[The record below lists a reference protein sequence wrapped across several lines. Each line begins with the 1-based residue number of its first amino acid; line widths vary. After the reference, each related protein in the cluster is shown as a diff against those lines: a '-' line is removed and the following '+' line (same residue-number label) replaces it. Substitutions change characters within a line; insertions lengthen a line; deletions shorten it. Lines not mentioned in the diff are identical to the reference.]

1 MAEEIEN
8 ISAEAIGRNLKTRFV
23 GRRLAYY
30 PSVASTM
37 ELALEEAREG
47 ASEGSVV
54 IAGEQTSGKGR
65 RNRVWLSPPGS
76 ISLSLVL
83 RPQDSNLAG
92 LVMVAALA
100 VASAIEKVTGLRP
113 GIKWPNDVLINRRK
127 VCGILIETK
136 VGRGS
141 SNYAVVGIGI
151 NVNLRLADYP
161 DIAPLATSLSDEL
174 GGAVS
179 RLDLLCRL
187 LEEFE
192 RLYLAASAGNSVFD
206 QWRARLVTLGKRV
219 TASCEG
225 TRLEGMA
232 ESVAPDGSL
241 MLRHSDGTLSRIVAG
256 DVSLRDD

>member
-1 MAEEIEN
+1 
-8 ISAEAIGRNLKTRFV
+8 
-23 GRRLAYY
+23 
-30 PSVASTM
+30 
-37 ELALEEAREG
+37 
-47 ASEGSVV
+47 
-54 IAGEQTSGKGR
+54 
-65 RNRVWLSPPGS
+65 
-76 ISLSLVL
+76 
-83 RPQDSNLAG
+83 
-92 LVMVAALA
+92 MVAALA